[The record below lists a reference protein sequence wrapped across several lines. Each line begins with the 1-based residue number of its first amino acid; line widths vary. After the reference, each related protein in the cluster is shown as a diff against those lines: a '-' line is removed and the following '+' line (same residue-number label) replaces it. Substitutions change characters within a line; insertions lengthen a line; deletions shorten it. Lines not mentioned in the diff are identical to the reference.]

1 MRNDKLKAIGLI
13 TMTIDHI
20 GYLFFPNIHLL
31 RIIGRIAFPIFAY
44 QITVGFE
51 KTSNVYK
58 YMSRLFIFALLSQIP
73 YMLVMQ
79 NKLNILFTLLIGL
92 IMIHIRKTSKILSV
106 LPLLLTYFIEIE
118 YGIYGLLTI
127 CGFYIFEDIKP
138 FFIGLNIVFFN
149 PIQIFSTLALPII
162 EYEFKNPISL
172 NKYVSYL
179 YYPSHL
185 LILYLLK
192 FL

>member
-1 MRNDKLKAIGLI
+1 MRNDKLKIIGLI

-20 GYLFFPNIHLL
+20 GYLFFPNIQLL

-44 QITVGFE
+44 QITIGYK

-58 YMSRLFIFALLSQIP
+58 YMTRLLFFALLSQIP

-79 NKLNILFTLLIGL
+79 NKLNIIFTLLIGL
-92 IMIHIRKTSKILSV
+92 IMIHLRKIDKTLSL

-127 CGFYIFEDIKP
+127 YGFYIFEDIKA
-138 FFIGLNIVFFN
+138 FFIGLNFVFFN
-149 PIQIFSTLALPII
+149 PLQIFSILSLTII
-162 EYEFKNPISL
+162 ECEFKTPIKL

>member
-1 MRNDKLKAIGLI
+1 
-13 TMTIDHI
+13 MTIDHI
-20 GYLFFPNIHLL
+20 GYLFFPNIQLL

-44 QITVGFE
+44 QITIGYK

-58 YMSRLFIFALLSQIP
+58 YMTRLLFFALLSQIP

-79 NKLNILFTLLIGL
+79 NKLNIIFTLLIGL
-92 IMIHIRKTSKILSV
+92 IMIHLRKIDKTLSL

-127 CGFYIFEDIKP
+127 YGFYIFEDIKA
-138 FFIGLNIVFFN
+138 FFIGLNFVFFN
-149 PIQIFSTLALPII
+149 PLQIFSILSLTII
-162 EYEFKNPISL
+162 ECEFKTPIKL